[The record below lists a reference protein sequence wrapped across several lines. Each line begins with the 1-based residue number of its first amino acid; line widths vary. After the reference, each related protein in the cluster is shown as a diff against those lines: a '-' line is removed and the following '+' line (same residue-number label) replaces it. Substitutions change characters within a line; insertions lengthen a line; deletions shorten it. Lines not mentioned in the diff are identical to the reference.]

1 MADNELWVNT
11 RFRGQDKSD
20 FEAVKR
26 YLGIRTSSDVVR
38 FLVRK
43 QFREIEQARLLI
55 DIPETYDVKPEPK
68 EA

>member
-1 MADNELWVNT
+1 MSETELWVNT
-11 RFRGQDKSD
+11 RFRDQEVRD

-26 YLGIRTSSDVVR
+26 YLGIKTSTDVVR

-43 QFREIEQARLLI
+43 QLREIEQARTLT
-55 DIPETYDVKPEPK
+55 DTPEPYCVE